1 MTPPIEFMPK
11 KATDAPTAPEPE
23 SLKTV
28 RLVIA
33 RYREKMDWLVAI
45 PEDYQIYISNSG
57 DRKTLDIPPSV
68 AARVEVVDTP
78 NVGREAGHWLR
89 YVVARYDD
97 LADINVFLQGS
108 PYQGHTP
115 DILFKM
121 ERPDLEAKPF
131 KYLCAPVTPTRF
143 LGDGTGFA
151 PRALIAIAVARKYPI
166 VPLAS
171 GGVWG
176 AQHLATRAVIHN
188 YPKDWYEMIL
198 AKAAT
203 DKFANIFEHAYNVVY
218 GVPPDILPA
227 TPKTAA
233 TPTPS

>member
-1 MTPPIEFMPK
+1 VTPPIEFMPK

-23 SLKTV
+23 TLKTV

-57 DRKTLDIPPSV
+57 DRNTLDIPLSV
-68 AARVEVVDTP
+68 ASRVEVVDTP

-131 KYLCAPVTPTRF
+131 KYLCAPPAPTRF

-176 AQHLATRAVIHN
+176 AQHQAAREVIHN
-188 YPKDWYEMIL
+188 YPKEWYEMIL

-203 DKFANIFEHAYNVVY
+203 DKFANIMEHAYNVVY
-218 GVPPDILPA
+218 GVPPEILPA
-227 TPKTAA
+227 APKPPA
-233 TPTPS
+233 PKPS